1 MMEQNWSSIVTG
13 PTRHQD
19 RVSNAFDG
27 TTSGP
32 GAIPAYPG
40 TLTFAPG
47 LISIS
52 SVKIYGYYAGSG
64 VTLHVNG
71 SQQSPSSGAF
81 TLTIST
87 STLDSVVWTA
97 TNGFNYIRID
107 AIEVDSTVLID
118 PVVVHLMIVMQTQ
131 PPSTHST
138 LISTQFVGKRLVM
151 LLLILLILDMMVHQ

>member
-1 MMEQNWSSIVTG
+1 M
-13 PTRHQD
+13 
-19 RVSNAFDG
+19 
-27 TTSGP
+27 
-32 GAIPAYPG
+32 
-40 TLTFAPG
+40 
-47 LISIS
+47 
-52 SVKIYGYYAGSG
+52 
-64 VTLHVNG
+64 TLHVNG

-118 PVVVHLMIVMQTQ
+118 PVVVIDDSMQTQ

-138 LISTQFVGKRLVM
+138 LTSTQFVGKRLVM
-151 LLLILLILDMMVHQ
+151 PHLIPLTLVILLDQQHLVMVL